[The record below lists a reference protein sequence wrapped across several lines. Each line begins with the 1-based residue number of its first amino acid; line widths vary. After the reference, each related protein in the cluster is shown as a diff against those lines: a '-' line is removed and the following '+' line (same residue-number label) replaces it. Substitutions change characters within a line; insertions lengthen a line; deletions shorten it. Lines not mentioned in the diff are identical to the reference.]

1 MTSLLLDA
9 HARLRVLAFGRVTV
23 AQAVLES
30 LPVVTS
36 DAALVGSPAVRAVW

>member
-1 MTSLLLDA
+1 MTSLLRVTQ
-9 HARLRVLAFGRVTV
+9 ARLWVLAFDRVIV

-36 DAALVGSPAVRAVW
+36 DAALVEFPAVRTLW